1 MIKTR
6 AVSLAFLALFVLSV
20 HADRQADQL
29 YEEAIRLHGS
39 AKLEEVFSLYTRAA
53 ELGNAAAQY
62 NIAMMYANGEAV
74 NVDYQQ
80 AVYWFRKSASQQ
92 FAPAQYRLGELY
104 FFGMGG
110 LPEDTKTAGRLFKA
124 AAEQGDPD
132 AQVNLALLL
141 GTDRYFP
148 WIQRKPFAT
157 WCWPNRVATNRR
169 GTTLNSCGPLRMAGS
184 APRNGRRTGNS
195 RKTTG
200 WKWRLSSVCVK
211 PGRPSKDLPGTGA
224 EGPSPF
230 GQHIS
235 VVETLFQAVA
245 EVTGHDIA
253 LLHRRPD
260 LALGVS

>member
-6 AVSLAFLALFVLSV
+6 AVSLAFLTLFTLSV
-20 HADRQADQL
+20 DADRQADQL

-141 GTDRYFP
+141 GTEQVFPLDTDKALRYLVLAD
-148 WIQRKPFAT
+148 QGGHESARHY
-157 WCWPNRVATNRR
+157 
-169 GTTLNSCGPLRMAGS
+169 LEQLRASENGQFSPEEQEAYWEQQKNYWVEMAAEFGVRE
-184 APRNGRRTGNS
+184 AREAVERPAGDGR
-195 RKTTG
+195 
-200 WKWRLSSVCVK
+200 
-211 PGRPSKDLPGTGA
+211 
-224 EGPSPF
+224 
-230 GQHIS
+230 
-235 VVETLFQAVA
+235 
-245 EVTGHDIA
+245 
-253 LLHRRPD
+253 
-260 LALGVS
+260 